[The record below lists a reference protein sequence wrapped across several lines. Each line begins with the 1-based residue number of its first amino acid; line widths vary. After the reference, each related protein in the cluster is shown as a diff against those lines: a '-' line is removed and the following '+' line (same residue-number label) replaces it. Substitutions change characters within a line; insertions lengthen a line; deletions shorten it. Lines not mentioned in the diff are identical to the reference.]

1 MQMKGKIKLF
11 VAISMLAAAGVV
23 GTGCMSLM
31 VGAGAGAGATAYIKG
46 ESIRTYNFPMREMA
60 IAAQMTFSDLDI
72 SASETSI
79 TEIESNLIGSTSD
92 GSKVAVKL
100 ISKGDDITEV
110 RIRVGLIGN
119 ETASQRIHD
128 RIFKN
133 LK

>member
-1 MQMKGKIKLF
+1 MKSEVKSLAVIG
-11 VAISMLAAAGVV
+11 MLVFLTIV
-23 GTGCMSLM
+23 GTGCMSLV

-60 IAAQMTFSDLDI
+60 IAAQRTFSDLDI

-79 TEIESNLIGSTSD
+79 TQIESNLVGNTSD
-92 GSKVAVKL
+92 GSKVTVKL
-100 ISKGDDITEV
+100 ISKGDDITEARV
-110 RIRVGLIGN
+110 RVGLIGN

-128 RIFKN
+128 KILMN